1 MGSDGMRVYDVSLFV
16 GLHAS
21 KVKIALK
28 LRFIT
33 CEISSKTAI
42 IMTHYPYF
50 PYRGERVRRVME
62 ANQLLPKHKNEWTDD
77 EGVYWVDWK
86 IPNEAGVWRANFLS
100 WDSYLMFVMKG
111 VHNPAPIEIVAQGH
125 REVV

>member
-1 MGSDGMRVYDVSLFV
+1 MGLP
-16 GLHAS
+16 AS
-21 KVKIALK
+21 KVKITIKKKIFSAL
-28 LRFIT
+28 FGS
-33 CEISSKTAI
+33 ETAI
-42 IMTHYPYF
+42 MMTHQPYG
-50 PYRGERVRRVME
+50 PYRGKRVRRVME

-100 WDSYLMFVMKG
+100 WDSYLMFVMRG

-125 REVV
+125 REVF